1 MQERLIEIIVYLLG
15 EFKQPQE
22 DDNYKDLSK
31 QLVNLGYT
39 ESEINLAFSWIFN
52 HLQEQQAAMEGE
64 FEYGPSS
71 SRILHDVERMIISAE
86 AYGYL
91 LQMTH
96 LGLLSDF
103 ELELVIE
110 RALSIGTSNIS
121 IDDVKSIA
129 ASIIFGTESGSNSYK
144 GFYFSQGNNTIH

>member
-15 EFKQPQE
+15 EFKQPHE
-22 DDNYKDLSK
+22 DETYKDLSK
-31 QLVNLGYT
+31 QLITLGYS

-64 FEYGPSS
+64 FQFAPDS

-110 RALSIGTSNIS
+110 RALSFGTSNIT

-129 ASIIFGTESGSNSYK
+129 ASIIFGTEPGSNSYN